1 MMFFKNNLAYKI
13 NILIDNDKNI
23 FFKNIMNL
31 KKFNLKL
38 KFLMKKNNFSKT
50 QLIFLKVPI
59 KPIKIVILI
68 KNIIKFLIM
77 LILVVDIIVLPY
89 IIMIK
94 EIIMLMKKIIT

>member
-59 KPIKIVILI
+59 KPMKIVILI
-68 KNIIKFLIM
+68 KNIIN
-77 LILVVDIIVLPY
+77 II
-89 IIMIK
+89 
-94 EIIMLMKKIIT
+94 KII

>member
-68 KNIIKFLIM
+68 KNI
-77 LILVVDIIVLPY
+77 VY
-89 IIMIK
+89 IIR
-94 EIIMLMKKIIT
+94 II

>member
-59 KPIKIVILI
+59 KRHFQK
-68 KNIIKFLIM
+68 
-77 LILVVDIIVLPY
+77 
-89 IIMIK
+89 
-94 EIIMLMKKIIT
+94 LM

>member
-68 KNIIKFLIM
+68 KNIIYVIR
-77 LILVVDIIVLPY
+77 II
-89 IIMIK
+89 
-94 EIIMLMKKIIT
+94 

>member
-59 KPIKIVILI
+59 KPIKIFILI
-68 KNIIKFLIM
+68 KNII
-77 LILVVDIIVLPY
+77 
-89 IIMIK
+89 
-94 EIIMLMKKIIT
+94 

>member
-50 QLIFLKVPI
+50 KLIFLKVPI

-68 KNIIKFLIM
+68 KNII
-77 LILVVDIIVLPY
+77 Y
-89 IIMIK
+89 IIR
-94 EIIMLMKKIIT
+94 II

>member
-1 MMFFKNNLAYKI
+1 
-13 NILIDNDKNI
+13 
-23 FFKNIMNL
+23 MNL

-68 KNIIKFLIM
+68 KNIIN
-77 LILVVDIIVLPY
+77 IIR
-89 IIMIK
+89 II
-94 EIIMLMKKIIT
+94 

>member
-50 QLIFLKVPI
+50 QLIFLKEKI
-59 KPIKIVILI
+59 KKKKIVILI
-68 KNIIKFLIM
+68 KNII
-77 LILVVDIIVLPY
+77 Y
-89 IIMIK
+89 IIR
-94 EIIMLMKKIIT
+94 II

>member
-68 KNIIKFLIM
+68 KNII
-77 LILVVDIIVLPY
+77 Y
-89 IIMIK
+89 IIR
-94 EIIMLMKKIIT
+94 II

>member
-68 KNIIKFLIM
+68 KNIIN
-77 LILVVDIIVLPY
+77 IIR
-89 IIMIK
+89 II
-94 EIIMLMKKIIT
+94 